1 MSVRSSSR
9 REWGNWVNRFIRV
22 NENLGQH
29 PHVMTYP
36 LYFRY
41 ERLYLLK
48 GQLCFIIIG
57 SIYLVFRYEHV
68 QLHDERNGKEFVVE
82 FDFLG
87 KDSIRYVY
95 NFLNHLSVT
104 DGRTYRLRLQS

>member
-22 NENLGQH
+22 NKNLGQH
-29 PHVMTYP
+29 PHVMAYP
-36 LYFRY
+36 LLFRY

-48 GQLCFIIIG
+48 GLTLSDHNWEFISFI
-57 SIYLVFRYEHV
+57 FRYEHV

-87 KDSIRYVY
+87 KDSIRYLVLFFPVWPRNLLY
-95 NFLNHLSVT
+95 LL
-104 DGRTYRLRLQS
+104 D